1 MLWTAHWRYRMK
13 KEVNKLTLEQ
23 EDRVYKLL
31 KRILATQDYPS
42 HVYDNYVD
50 PVDRGKN
57 NKNKKRGE

>member
-1 MLWTAHWRYRMK
+1 MNKAK
-13 KEVNKLTLEQ
+13 VNKLTLEQ

-42 HVYDNYVD
+42 HAYDNYID
-50 PVDRGKN
+50 PVDRDKN